1 VSVVNVCIL
10 GDPRSVHLQR
20 IVPGLVER
28 GLRVRVI
35 CHKPAEIEG
44 ATVERFAVPGPS
56 LRRPFRWTARW
67 TRYLGTL
74 MRTHDVVHVHFLH
87 DWGFTPEV
95 LDRGCFVATPWGSDV
110 TPPPG
115 EQRADAA
122 LVAKRVMMLQHAA
135 MVTSWGPTFAKTI
148 AAYADID
155 APGIELLPLG
165 VDLNLFRPPVQRV
178 HRPAGAF
185 KVGFFKGFREVYG
198 PTVLMRAIPTVV
210 EALPGTRFH
219 LIGDGP
225 LLEKC
230 EQLAALHEVTA
241 SIKWIRRQPHAN
253 MPNHLAGWNLSVIP
267 SFCESFGAAAV
278 ESSAMQVPVV
288 ASNVGG
294 LPDTV
299 IDGETGM
306 LVTPGAPEQLAGAII
321 HLLRDPSLRINMG
334 LSGRKMA
341 EEHFDWSRIL
351 DDWVTT
357 YHHARDRVCAMV

>member
-1 VSVVNVCIL
+1 MNVCIL
-10 GDPRSVHLQR
+10 GDARSVHLQR
-20 IVPGLVER
+20 IVPGLIER

-35 CHKPAEIEG
+35 CHKPAPIDG
-44 ATVERFAVPGPS
+44 AIVERFTVPGPS

-67 TRYLGTL
+67 ARYLRTL

-95 LDRGCFVATPWGSDV
+95 LDQGCFVATPWGSDI

-115 EQRADAA
+115 EERAGAA

-135 MVTSWGPTFAKTI
+135 AVTSWGKTFAEAI
-148 AAYADID
+148 GAYADID
-155 APGIELLPLG
+155 ALRIAILPLG
-165 VDLNLFRPPVQRV
+165 VDLDLFRRPVQRV
-178 HRPAGAF
+178 TRPAGVF
-185 KVGFFKGFREVYG
+185 KVGFLKGFREVYG

-210 EALPGTRFH
+210 EAVPSTRFH

-230 EQLAALHEVTA
+230 QQLAALHEVTT

-253 MPNHLAGWNLSVIP
+253 IPNHLAGWDVSVIP
-267 SFCESFGAAAV
+267 SLCESFGVAAV

-294 LPDTV
+294 LPDAV
-299 IDGETGM
+299 IDGETGL
-306 LVTPGAPEQLAGAII
+306 LVMPGAPEQLADAII
-321 HLLRDPSLRINMG
+321 RLLRDPSARHSMG
-334 LSGRKMA
+334 LAGRRMA
-341 EEHFDWSRIL
+341 EEHFEWSRIL
-351 DDWVTT
+351 DQWVST
-357 YHHARDRVCAMV
+357 YHHACDRVCAMV

>member
-1 VSVVNVCIL
+1 MNVCIL
-10 GDPRSVHLQR
+10 GDAHSVHLQR

-35 CHKPAEIEG
+35 CHKPTAIDG
-44 ATVERFAVPGPS
+44 ATVEKFSVPGPS

-67 TRYLGTL
+67 TRYLRTL
-74 MRTHDVVHVHFLH
+74 MRTHDVVHVHFLS
-87 DWGFTPEV
+87 DWGFTADV
-95 LDRGCFVATPWGSDV
+95 IDQGCFVATPWGSDI

-115 EQRADAA
+115 EERAGAA

-135 MVTSWGPTFAKTI
+135 AVTSWGPHFARAI
-148 AAYADID
+148 GAYADID
-155 APGIELLPLG
+155 ASRIAILPLG
-165 VDLNLFRPPVQRV
+165 VDLDLFRRPEQNID
-178 HRPAGAF
+178 RPAGVF

-225 LLEKC
+225 LLQKC
-230 EQLAALHEVTA
+230 VDLAALHEVAA

-253 MPNHLAGWNLSVIP
+253 IPNHLAGWDLSVIP

-299 IDGETGM
+299 IDGETGL
-306 LVTPGAPEQLAGAII
+306 LVTPGAPEQLADAII
-321 HLLRDPSLRINMG
+321 RLLRDPSVRQRMG
-334 LSGRKMA
+334 LAGRRMVEKQF
-341 EEHFDWSRIL
+341 EWSHIL